1 MLPFFTE
8 QFGNSAS
15 KHAFGWE
22 AEAAVH
28 QARKNV
34 GSLIGAAPKEI
45 VFTSGATESDNL
57 AIKGVAE
64 LYGDRKDH
72 IITCAA
78 EHKAVLDCCKF
89 LEHHG
94 YRVTYLPV
102 DAHGTVD
109 LDKLRAAIDDKTLLI
124 SIMAANNEV
133 GKMPIDVAACG
144 IHLLSM
150 TAHKLHGP
158 KGVGA
163 LYVSARKPPV
173 RLSPTIHG
181 GGHEGGMR
189 SGTLNVPGI
198 VGFGKACELARTDMA
213 TELPHITSLR
223 DRLETSLFERLDEL
237 HLNGHPTERLCG
249 NLNVAFGYVEG
260 ESLIMGLNDVAVSS
274 GSTCT
279 SAALEPSHVLKAMGV
294 RGRSRPRLHPLRP
307 GSIQYRGRGALT
319 AYRKNKMA
327 TAVQITEQAANRIK
341 ELLGQDERELTG
353 LRLKVVGG
361 GCSGLQYKMDLDNPK
376 PTTACFEEEGAKV
389 IVDLKSLLYL
399 GGTELDYRETLMEA
413 AFVFQNPNVKRSCGC
428 GASFVV

>member
-1 MLPFFTE
+1 MKLPIYFDNHATTPVDPRVVDAMLPFFTE

-28 QARKNV
+28 QARKHIGN
-34 GSLIGAAPKEI
+34 LIGAAPKEI

-64 LYGDRKDH
+64 LHRDRGDH

-89 LEHHG
+89 LERQG

-102 DAHGTVD
+102 DAYGRVD
-109 LDKLRAAIDDKTLLI
+109 MDRLRTAIDDRTLLI
-124 SIMAANNEV
+124 SIMLANNEV
-133 GKMPIDVAACG
+133 GTIQPLAEIGRIAEEHGILFHTDATQAVGKMPVDVAAWG
-144 IHLLSM
+144 VHLLSM

-163 LYVSARKPPV
+163 LYVSARRPAA

-198 VGFGKACELARTDMA
+198 VGFGKACEIAREEMA
-213 TELPHITSLR
+213 TELPHISRLR
-223 DRLETSLFERLDEL
+223 DRLETGLFSRLDEL

-294 RGRSRPRLHPLRP
+294 REDLAHGSLRFGLGRFN
-307 GSIQYRGRGALT
+307 T
-319 AYRKNKMA
+319 
-327 TAVQITEQAANRIK
+327 
-341 ELLGQDERELTG
+341 
-353 LRLKVVGG
+353 
-361 GCSGLQYKMDLDNPK
+361 
-376 PTTACFEEEGAKV
+376 EEE
-389 IVDLKSLLYL
+389 VDYVLDRVEEEVTRLRGLSPLY
-399 GGTELDYRETLMEA
+399 A
-413 AFVFQNPNVKRSCGC
+413 KRSA
-428 GASFVV
+428 GAHG

>member
-1 MLPFFTE
+1 MKLPIYFDNHATTPVDPRVVDAMLPFFTE

-28 QARKNV
+28 QARKHIGN
-34 GSLIGAAPKEI
+34 LIGAAPKEI

-64 LYGDRKDH
+64 LHRDRGDH

-89 LEHHG
+89 LERQG

-102 DAHGTVD
+102 DAYGTVD
-109 LDKLRAAIDDKTLLI
+109 MDRLRAAIDDRTLLI
-124 SIMAANNEV
+124 SIMLANNEV
-133 GKMPIDVAACG
+133 GTIQPLAEIGRIADEHGILFHTDATQAVGKMPVDVAAWG
-144 IHLLSM
+144 VHLLSM

-163 LYVSARKPPV
+163 LYVSARKPAA

-198 VGFGKACELARTDMA
+198 VGFGKACEIAREEMA
-213 TELPHITSLR
+213 TELPHISRLR
-223 DRLETSLFERLDEL
+223 DRLETGLFSRLDEL

-294 RGRSRPRLHPLRP
+294 REDLAHGSLRFGLGRFN
-307 GSIQYRGRGALT
+307 T
-319 AYRKNKMA
+319 
-327 TAVQITEQAANRIK
+327 
-341 ELLGQDERELTG
+341 
-353 LRLKVVGG
+353 
-361 GCSGLQYKMDLDNPK
+361 
-376 PTTACFEEEGAKV
+376 EEE
-389 IVDLKSLLYL
+389 VDYVLDRVKEEVTRLRGLSPLY
-399 GGTELDYRETLMEA
+399 A
-413 AFVFQNPNVKRSCGC
+413 KRSA
-428 GASFVV
+428 GAHG

>member
-1 MLPFFTE
+1 MKLPVYFDNHATTPVDPQVVDAMLPFFTE
-8 QFGNSAS
+8 RFGNSAS

-22 AEAAVH
+22 ADAAVH
-28 QARKNV
+28 EARKNV

-64 LYGDRKDH
+64 LYRDRGDH
-72 IITCAA
+72 IVTCAA

-89 LEHHG
+89 LERHG

-102 DAHGTVD
+102 DSHGTVD
-109 LDKLRAAIDDKTLLI
+109 LDKLRAAVDEKTLLI

-133 GKMPIDVAACG
+133 GTVQPLEEIGRIAEEHGILFHTDATQAVGKMPIDVAACR

-158 KGVGA
+158 KGIGA
-163 LYVSARKPPV
+163 LYVSARKPAV
-173 RLSPTIHG
+173 RLNPTIHG
-181 GGHEGGMR
+181 GGHEGGIR

-198 VGFGKACELARTDMA
+198 VGFGKACAIAREQMA
-213 TELPHITSLR
+213 MELPHITRLR
-223 DRLETSLFERLDEL
+223 DRLEAGLFSHLDEL

-279 SAALEPSHVLKAMGV
+279 SAALEPSHVLKAMGI
-294 RGRSRPRLHPLRP
+294 REDLAH
-307 GSIQYRGRGALT
+307 GSIRFGLGRFNT
-319 AYRKNKMA
+319 
-327 TAVQITEQAANRIK
+327 
-341 ELLGQDERELTG
+341 
-353 LRLKVVGG
+353 
-361 GCSGLQYKMDLDNPK
+361 
-376 PTTACFEEEGAKV
+376 EEEVDYVVRRVEEEVTRLRGLSPLYAKRV
-389 IVDLKSLLYL
+389 AT
-399 GGTELDYRETLMEA
+399 GTPA
-413 AFVFQNPNVKRSCGC
+413 A
-428 GASFVV
+428 ASSGK

>member
-1 MLPFFTE
+1 MNLPIYFDNHATTPVDPRVVDAMLPFFTE

-28 QARKNV
+28 QARKHIGN
-34 GSLIGAAPKEI
+34 LIGAAPKEI

-64 LYGDRKDH
+64 LHRDRGDH

-89 LEHHG
+89 LERQG

-102 DAHGTVD
+102 DAYGTVD
-109 LDKLRAAIDDKTLLI
+109 MDRLRAAIDDKTLLI
-124 SIMAANNEV
+124 SIMLANNEV
-133 GKMPIDVAACG
+133 GTIQPLAGIGRIAEEHGILFHTDATQAVGKMPVDVAAWG
-144 IHLLSM
+144 VHLLSM

-163 LYVSARKPPV
+163 LYVSARKPAA

-198 VGFGKACELARTDMA
+198 VGFGKACEIAREEMA
-213 TELPHITSLR
+213 TELPHISRLR
-223 DRLETSLFERLDEL
+223 DRLETGLFSRLDEL

-294 RGRSRPRLHPLRP
+294 REDLAHGSLRFGLGRFN
-307 GSIQYRGRGALT
+307 T
-319 AYRKNKMA
+319 
-327 TAVQITEQAANRIK
+327 
-341 ELLGQDERELTG
+341 
-353 LRLKVVGG
+353 
-361 GCSGLQYKMDLDNPK
+361 
-376 PTTACFEEEGAKV
+376 EEE
-389 IVDLKSLLYL
+389 VDYVLDRVEEEVTRLRGLSPLY
-399 GGTELDYRETLMEA
+399 A
-413 AFVFQNPNVKRSCGC
+413 KRSA
-428 GASFVV
+428 GAHG

>member
-1 MLPFFTE
+1 MKLPVYFDNHATTPVDPRVVDAMLPFFTE
-8 QFGNSAS
+8 RFGNSAS

-34 GSLIGAAPKEI
+34 GSLIGAAAKEI

-64 LYGDRKDH
+64 VHRDRGDH

-89 LEHHG
+89 LERQG

-102 DAHGTVD
+102 DGNGTVD
-109 LDKLRAAIDDKTLLI
+109 PDRLRAAIDDRTLLI
-124 SIMAANNEV
+124 SIMLANNEVGTIQPLAEIGRIAEERGVLFHTDATQAV
-133 GKMPIDVAACG
+133 GKMPIDVAG
-144 IHLLSM
+144 WGVHLLSM

-158 KGVGA
+158 KGIGA
-163 LYVSARKPPV
+163 LYVSARKPAV
-173 RLSPTIHG
+173 RLSPTVHG

-198 VGFGKACELARTDMA
+198 VGFGKACAIAREEMA
-213 TELPHITSLR
+213 TELPHVTRLR
-223 DRLETSLFERLDEL
+223 DRLETGLFSRLDEL

-294 RGRSRPRLHPLRP
+294 REDLAH
-307 GSIQYRGRGALT
+307 GSIRFGLGRFNTEEEVDYVVDRVAEEVTRLRGLSPLYAKRSGEGRA
-319 AYRKNKMA
+319 A
-327 TAVQITEQAANRIK
+327 QAAARK
-341 ELLGQDERELTG
+341 
-353 LRLKVVGG
+353 
-361 GCSGLQYKMDLDNPK
+361 
-376 PTTACFEEEGAKV
+376 
-389 IVDLKSLLYL
+389 
-399 GGTELDYRETLMEA
+399 
-413 AFVFQNPNVKRSCGC
+413 
-428 GASFVV
+428 

>member
-1 MLPFFTE
+1 MKLPVYFDNHATTPVDPRVVDTMLPFFTE

-28 QARKNV
+28 QARKNI

-133 GKMPIDVAACG
+133 GTIQPLAEIGRIAEGRGVLFHTDATQAVGKMPIDVAACG

-173 RLSPTIHG
+173 RLSPSIHG

-213 TELPHITSLR
+213 TELPQITSLR

-279 SAALEPSHVLKAMGV
+279 SAALEPSHVLKAMGI
-294 RGRSRPRLHPLRP
+294 REDLAH
-307 GSIQYRGRGALT
+307 GSIRFGLGRFNT
-319 AYRKNKMA
+319 
-327 TAVQITEQAANRIK
+327 
-341 ELLGQDERELTG
+341 
-353 LRLKVVGG
+353 
-361 GCSGLQYKMDLDNPK
+361 
-376 PTTACFEEEGAKV
+376 EEE
-389 IVDLKSLLYL
+389 VDFVVRRVEEEVTRLRGLSPLY
-399 GGTELDYRETLMEA
+399 A
-413 AFVFQNPNVKRSCGC
+413 KRSAGTRRAAAAA
-428 GASFVV
+428 GK

>member
-1 MLPFFTE
+1 MKLPIYFDNHATTPVDPRVVDAMLPFFTE

-34 GSLIGAAPKEI
+34 GRLIGAAPREI

-64 LYGDRKDH
+64 LHRDRGDH

-78 EHKAVLDCCKF
+78 EHKAVLDCCRF
-89 LEHHG
+89 LERQG

-102 DAHGTVD
+102 DARGTVD
-109 LDKLRAAIDDKTLLI
+109 MDRLRAAVDDKTLLI
-124 SIMAANNEV
+124 SIMLANNEVGTIQPLAEIGRIAEERGILFHTDATQAV
-133 GKMPIDVAACG
+133 GKMPIDVGACG
-144 IHLLSM
+144 VHLLSM

-163 LYVSARKPPV
+163 LYVSTRKPAA
-173 RLSPTIHG
+173 RLNPTIHG
-181 GGHEGGMR
+181 GGHEGGLR

-198 VGFGKACELARTDMA
+198 VGFGKACELARDAMSS
-213 TELPHITSLR
+213 ELPFIAGLR
-223 DRLETSLFERLDEL
+223 DRLETGLFSRLDEL

-249 NLNVAFGYVEG
+249 NLNVSFGYVEG

-279 SAALEPSHVLKAMGV
+279 SAALEPSHVLKAMG
-294 RGRSRPRLHPLRP
+294 LREDLAH
-307 GSIQYRGRGALT
+307 GSIRFGLGRF
-319 AYRKNKMA
+319 N
-327 TAVQITEQAANRIK
+327 TEEEVDYVLDRV
-341 ELLGQDERELTG
+341 EEEV
-353 LRLKVVGG
+353 LRLRALSPHYGRR
-361 GCSGLQYKMDLDNPK
+361 S
-376 PTTACFEEEGAKV
+376 
-389 IVDLKSLLYL
+389 
-399 GGTELDYRETLMEA
+399 A
-413 AFVFQNPNVKRSCGC
+413 AAAAGK
-428 GASFVV
+428 

>member
-1 MLPFFTE
+1 MKLPVYFDNHATTPVDPRVVDTMLPFFTE
-8 QFGNSAS
+8 RFGNSAS

-28 QARKNV
+28 EARKNI
-34 GSLIGAAPKEI
+34 GRLIGAAPKEI

-64 LYGDRKDH
+64 FYGDRKDH

-89 LEHHG
+89 LEGHG

-102 DAHGTVD
+102 DGHGTVD
-109 LDKLRAAIDDKTLLI
+109 LEKLRAAIDDKTLLI

-133 GKMPIDVAACG
+133 GTIQPLAEIGRIAEEHGVLFHTDATQAVGKIPIDVAACG

-158 KGVGA
+158 KGIGA

-173 RLSPTIHG
+173 RLNPTIHG

-198 VGFGKACELARTDMA
+198 VGFGKACELARTELA
-213 TELPHITSLR
+213 TELPYITSLR
-223 DRLETSLFERLDEL
+223 DRLETSLFARLDEL
-237 HLNGHPTERLCG
+237 RLNGHPSDRLCG

-294 RGRSRPRLHPLRP
+294 REDLAH
-307 GSIQYRGRGALT
+307 GSIRFGLGRFNT
-319 AYRKNKMA
+319 
-327 TAVQITEQAANRIK
+327 
-341 ELLGQDERELTG
+341 
-353 LRLKVVGG
+353 
-361 GCSGLQYKMDLDNPK
+361 
-376 PTTACFEEEGAKV
+376 EEEVDFVVRRVEEEVTRLRGLSPLYAKR
-389 IVDLKSLLYL
+389 SA
-399 GGTELDYRETLMEA
+399 ETRRAEA
-413 AFVFQNPNVKRSCGC
+413 AAGK
-428 GASFVV
+428 

>member
-1 MLPFFTE
+1 MKLPIYFDNHATTPVDPRVVDAMLPFFTE

-28 QARKNV
+28 QARKHIGN
-34 GSLIGAAPKEI
+34 LIGAAPKEI

-64 LYGDRKDH
+64 LHRDRGDH

-89 LEHHG
+89 LERQG

-102 DAHGTVD
+102 DAYGTVD
-109 LDKLRAAIDDKTLLI
+109 MDRLRAAIDDKTLLI
-124 SIMAANNEV
+124 SIMLANNEV
-133 GKMPIDVAACG
+133 GTIQPLAEIGRIADEHGILFHTDATQAVGKMPVDVAAWG
-144 IHLLSM
+144 VHLLSM

-163 LYVSARKPPV
+163 LYVSARKPAA

-198 VGFGKACELARTDMA
+198 VGFGKACEIAREEMA
-213 TELPHITSLR
+213 TELPHISRLR
-223 DRLETSLFERLDEL
+223 DRLETGLFSRLDEL

-294 RGRSRPRLHPLRP
+294 REDLAH
-307 GSIQYRGRGALT
+307 GAL
-319 AYRKNKMA
+319 RFG
-327 TAVQITEQAANRIK
+327 
-341 ELLGQDERELTG
+341 LGRFNT
-353 LRLKVVGG
+353 
-361 GCSGLQYKMDLDNPK
+361 
-376 PTTACFEEEGAKV
+376 EEE
-389 IVDLKSLLYL
+389 VDYVLDRVEEEVTRLRGLSPLY
-399 GGTELDYRETLMEA
+399 A
-413 AFVFQNPNVKRSCGC
+413 KRSA
-428 GASFVV
+428 GAHG

>member
-1 MLPFFTE
+1 MKLPIYFDNHATTPVDPRVVDAMLPFFTE

-28 QARKNV
+28 QARKHIGN
-34 GSLIGAAPKEI
+34 LIGAAPKEI

-64 LYGDRKDH
+64 LHRDRGNH

-89 LEHHG
+89 LERQG

-102 DAHGTVD
+102 DAYGTVD
-109 LDKLRAAIDDKTLLI
+109 MDRLRAAIDDRTLLI
-124 SIMAANNEV
+124 SIMLANNEV
-133 GKMPIDVAACG
+133 GTIQPLAEIGRIAEEHGILFHTDATQAVGKLPVDVAAWG
-144 IHLLSM
+144 VHLLSM

-163 LYVSARKPPV
+163 LYVSARKPAA

-198 VGFGKACELARTDMA
+198 VGFGKACEIAREEMA
-213 TELPHITSLR
+213 TELPHISRLR
-223 DRLETSLFERLDEL
+223 NRLETGLFSRLDEL

-294 RGRSRPRLHPLRP
+294 REDLAHGSLRFGLGRFN
-307 GSIQYRGRGALT
+307 T
-319 AYRKNKMA
+319 
-327 TAVQITEQAANRIK
+327 
-341 ELLGQDERELTG
+341 
-353 LRLKVVGG
+353 
-361 GCSGLQYKMDLDNPK
+361 
-376 PTTACFEEEGAKV
+376 EEE
-389 IVDLKSLLYL
+389 VDYVLDRVEEEVTRLRGLSPLY
-399 GGTELDYRETLMEA
+399 A
-413 AFVFQNPNVKRSCGC
+413 KRSA
-428 GASFVV
+428 GAHG

>member
-1 MLPFFTE
+1 MKVPVYFDNHATTPVDPRVVDAMLPFFTE

-28 QARKNV
+28 QARKNI
-34 GSLIGAAPKEI
+34 GALIGAAPKEI
-45 VFTSGATESDNL
+45 IFTSGATESDNL

-64 LYGDRKDH
+64 LYRDRGDH
-72 IITCAA
+72 IVTCAA

-89 LEHHG
+89 LERHG

-102 DAHGTVD
+102 DAHGIVD
-109 LDKLRAAIDDKTLLI
+109 LDKLRDAIDDKTLLV
-124 SIMAANNEV
+124 SIMAANNEVGTLQPLAEIGRIAAERGVLFHTDATQAV

-163 LYVSARKPPV
+163 LYVSTRKPPV
-173 RLSPTIHG
+173 RLNPTIHG

-198 VGFGKACELARTDMA
+198 VGFGKACELARTDMT
-213 TELPHITSLR
+213 TELAHIASLR
-223 DRLETSLFERLDEL
+223 DRLEASLFARLDEL

-279 SAALEPSHVLKAMGV
+279 SAALEPSHVLKAMGI
-294 RGRSRPRLHPLRP
+294 REDLAH
-307 GSIQYRGRGALT
+307 GSIRFGLGRFNT
-319 AYRKNKMA
+319 
-327 TAVQITEQAANRIK
+327 
-341 ELLGQDERELTG
+341 
-353 LRLKVVGG
+353 
-361 GCSGLQYKMDLDNPK
+361 
-376 PTTACFEEEGAKV
+376 EEE
-389 IVDLKSLLYL
+389 VDYVVRRVEEEVTRLRGLSPLY
-399 GGTELDYRETLMEA
+399 A
-413 AFVFQNPNVKRSCGC
+413 KRSA
-428 GASFVV
+428 GARPAEALAGK

>member
-1 MLPFFTE
+1 MKLPIYFDNHATTPVDPRVVDAMLPFFTE

-28 QARKNV
+28 QARKHIGN
-34 GSLIGAAPKEI
+34 LIGAAPKEI

-64 LYGDRKDH
+64 LHRDRGDH

-89 LEHHG
+89 LERQG

-102 DAHGTVD
+102 DAYGTVD
-109 LDKLRAAIDDKTLLI
+109 MDRLRAAIDDRTLLI
-124 SIMAANNEV
+124 SIMLANNEV
-133 GKMPIDVAACG
+133 GTIQPLAEIGRIAEEHGILFHTDATQAVGKMPVDVAAWG
-144 IHLLSM
+144 VHLLSM

-163 LYVSARKPPV
+163 LYVSARRPAA

-198 VGFGKACELARTDMA
+198 VGFGRACEIAREEMA
-213 TELPHITSLR
+213 TELPHISRLR
-223 DRLETSLFERLDEL
+223 DRLETGLFSRLDEL

-294 RGRSRPRLHPLRP
+294 REDLAHGSLRFGLGRFN
-307 GSIQYRGRGALT
+307 T
-319 AYRKNKMA
+319 
-327 TAVQITEQAANRIK
+327 
-341 ELLGQDERELTG
+341 
-353 LRLKVVGG
+353 
-361 GCSGLQYKMDLDNPK
+361 
-376 PTTACFEEEGAKV
+376 EEE
-389 IVDLKSLLYL
+389 VDYVLDRVEEEVTRLRGLSPLY
-399 GGTELDYRETLMEA
+399 A
-413 AFVFQNPNVKRSCGC
+413 KRSA
-428 GASFVV
+428 GAHG

>member
-28 QARKNV
+28 QARKNI

-109 LDKLRAAIDDKTLLI
+109 LDKLRAAIDEKTLLI
-124 SIMAANNEV
+124 SIMAANNEVGTIQPLVEIGRIAAERGVLFHTDATQAV

-181 GGHEGGMR
+181 GGHEGGIR

-198 VGFGKACELARTDMA
+198 VGFGKACALARTDMA

-223 DRLETSLFERLDEL
+223 DRLETSLFARLDEL

-294 RGRSRPRLHPLRP
+294 REDLAH
-307 GSIQYRGRGALT
+307 GSIRFGLGRF
-319 AYRKNKMA
+319 N
-327 TAVQITEQAANRIK
+327 TE
-341 ELLGQDERELTG
+341 EEVDY
-353 LRLKVVGG
+353 VVGRV
-361 GCSGLQYKMDLDNPK
+361 
-376 PTTACFEEEGAKV
+376 EEEVTRLRG
-389 IVDLKSLLYL
+389 LSPLY
-399 GGTELDYRETLMEA
+399 G
-413 AFVFQNPNVKRSCGC
+413 KRSA
-428 GASFVV
+428 GARPAEAHAGK

>member
-1 MLPFFTE
+1 MKLPIYFDNHATTPVDPRVVDAMLPFFTE

-28 QARKNV
+28 QARKHV
-34 GSLIGAAPKEI
+34 GNLIGAAPKEI

-64 LYGDRKDH
+64 LHRDRGDH

-89 LEHHG
+89 LERQG

-102 DAHGTVD
+102 DAYGTVD
-109 LDKLRAAIDDKTLLI
+109 MDRLRAAIDDKTLLI
-124 SIMAANNEV
+124 SVMLANNEV
-133 GKMPIDVAACG
+133 GTIQPLAEIGRIAEEHGVLFHTDATQAVGKMPVDVAAWG
-144 IHLLSM
+144 VHLLSM

-163 LYVSARKPPV
+163 LYVSARKPAA

-181 GGHEGGMR
+181 GGHEAGMR

-198 VGFGKACELARTDMA
+198 VGFGKACEIAREEMA
-213 TELPHITSLR
+213 TELPHIGRLR
-223 DRLETSLFERLDEL
+223 DRLETGLFSRLDEL

-279 SAALEPSHVLKAMGV
+279 SASLEPSHVLKAMGV
-294 RGRSRPRLHPLRP
+294 REDLAH
-307 GSIQYRGRGALT
+307 GSIRFGLGRFNT
-319 AYRKNKMA
+319 
-327 TAVQITEQAANRIK
+327 
-341 ELLGQDERELTG
+341 
-353 LRLKVVGG
+353 
-361 GCSGLQYKMDLDNPK
+361 
-376 PTTACFEEEGAKV
+376 EEE
-389 IVDLKSLLYL
+389 VDYVLDRVEDEVTRLRGLSPLY
-399 GGTELDYRETLMEA
+399 A
-413 AFVFQNPNVKRSCGC
+413 KRSA
-428 GASFVV
+428 GAHG

>member
-1 MLPFFTE
+1 MKLPVYFDNHATTPVDPRVVDAMLPFFTE
-8 QFGNSAS
+8 RFGNSAS

-28 QARKNV
+28 EARKHI

-57 AIKGVAE
+57 AIKGVVE
-64 LYGDRKDH
+64 LYRDRGGH

-89 LEHHG
+89 LERQG

-102 DAHGTVD
+102 DAYGAVD
-109 LDKLRAAIDDKTLLI
+109 MGKLRAAVNDKTLLI
-124 SIMAANNEV
+124 SVMLANNEVGTVQPLAEIGRIAEEHGILFHTDATQAV
-133 GKMPIDVAACG
+133 GKMPIDVAAWG
-144 IHLLSM
+144 VHLLSM

-163 LYVSARKPPV
+163 LYVSARKPAV
-173 RLSPTIHG
+173 RLNPTIHG

-198 VGFGKACELARTDMA
+198 VGFGKACELARGEME
-213 TELPHITSLR
+213 TELPHITRLR
-223 DRLETSLFERLDEL
+223 DRLEAGLFARLDEL
-237 HLNGHPTERLCG
+237 HVNGHPTERLCG
-249 NLNVAFGYVEG
+249 NLNVSFGYVEG

-294 RGRSRPRLHPLRP
+294 REDLAHGAIRFGLGRFNTEEEVDYVVGRVEEEVTRLRGLSPLYAKRPAAGRS
-307 GSIQYRGRGALT
+307 
-319 AYRKNKMA
+319 
-327 TAVQITEQAANRIK
+327 AAAG
-341 ELLGQDERELTG
+341 E
-353 LRLKVVGG
+353 
-361 GCSGLQYKMDLDNPK
+361 
-376 PTTACFEEEGAKV
+376 
-389 IVDLKSLLYL
+389 
-399 GGTELDYRETLMEA
+399 
-413 AFVFQNPNVKRSCGC
+413 
-428 GASFVV
+428 